1 MTFADILSAAM
12 KSGSKKLDLSK
23 GGLRVDEDIRAFTSA
38 ANEGRLQHIEDM
50 NMCRNNLTAAEMK
63 AIAGVFPKL

>member
-12 KSGSKKLDLSK
+12 KSGSKKLNLSEE
-23 GGLRVDEDIRAFTSA
+23 GLRDDEDIRAFTSA

-50 NMCRNNLTAAEMK
+50 NMCRNRLTAAKMK

>member
-12 KSGSKKLDLSK
+12 KSGSKKLDLSN
-23 GGLRVDEDIRAFTSA
+23 LRLERDEDIRAFTSA
-38 ANEGRLQHIEDM
+38 ANEGRLQHIEDI
-50 NMCRNNLTAAEMK
+50 NMCRNRLTAAEMK